1 MSLYLCLR
9 MGRIMG
15 IDYGLNR
22 TGIAVT
28 DPLQIIVTGLDTVET
43 KTLMNFLLEYSRKE
57 QIDDF
62 VVGYPFLDGE
72 WGNSSFKISLDK
84 FIEDVKKKFPGRNVH
99 LQDERFSSVRAKEI
113 IMQSGKKKHDRQD
126 KRLLDKTSAIVILQ
140 EYLGHI

>member
-1 MSLYLCLR
+1 
-9 MGRIMG
+9 MG

-28 DPLQIIVTGLDTVET
+28 DPLQIIVTGLDTLET
-43 KTLMNFLLEYSRKE
+43 KSLMQFIIEYGNRE

-72 WGNSSFKISLDK
+72 WGSSTFKTKLDA
-84 FIEDVKKKFPGRNVH
+84 FIGELKKNFPAKSVH

-113 IMQSGKKKHDRQD
+113 ILQSGKKKHARRDR
-126 KRLLDKTSAIVILQ
+126 RLLDKTSAIVILQ

>member
-1 MSLYLCLR
+1 
-9 MGRIMG
+9 MG

-28 DPLQIIVTGLDTVET
+28 DPLQIIVTGLDTLET
-43 KTLMNFLLEYSRKE
+43 KSLLQFIIAYGQKE

-72 WGNSSFKISLDK
+72 WGNSTFKTKLDE
-84 FIEDVKKKFPGRNVH
+84 FIGDLKKIFPTKSVH

-113 IMQSGKKKHDRQD
+113 ILQSGKKKQARRDR
-126 KRLLDKTSAIVILQ
+126 RLLDKTSAIVILQ

>member
-1 MSLYLCLR
+1 

-28 DPLQIIVTGLDTVET
+28 DPLQIIVTGLDTLET
-43 KTLMNFLLEYSRKE
+43 KSLLQFIIAYGQKE

-72 WGNSSFKISLDK
+72 WGNSTFKTKLDE
-84 FIEDVKKKFPGRNVH
+84 FIGDLKKIFPTKSVH

-113 IMQSGKKKHDRQD
+113 ILQSGKKKQARRDR
-126 KRLLDKTSAIVILQ
+126 RLLDKTSAIVILQ